1 MSFRAKVGNL
11 LSHSG
16 LGFFLV
22 IASADISVDVSIAED
37 GKGAWLVGGLFC
49 SMNGI
54 VGRA

>member
-1 MSFRAKVGNL
+1 M
-11 LSHSG
+11 
-16 LGFFLV
+16 